1 MSIRPSTWEEALK
14 ELHKFPNLDDIVL
27 AAKALSILVAFYLP
41 QPIPAL
47 DPRYEDPSES
57 LALLKR
63 APELHQML
71 KQAHPVDFYEHI
83 RNSDFIRRPD
93 AVLPKEVQDYLDGIK
108 PYLAAFLGNPT
119 PIPQWDPIPQPSDPD
134 LLAHLESLDILCLGG
149 HALPLVILK
158 DLGTFDDNP
167 ILRSRLDN
175 IFVRGK
181 KTLFVNTSGSGKTR
195 LVFEGL
201 TGRWGFYFTIRNF
214 SIQDLGSND
223 VSRALRRLSAD
234 RDFTE
239 RVDASDTISAQK
251 LARNHTLAKSYLNQL
266 LLARLLIFRMFLEI
280 VHETGTG
287 TTEDHRMKW
296 LLIQL
301 VPYLDGEDI
310 FAELCEHLCDY
321 DAEESLSRTLTTIH
335 RLLGHDNHIFITVD
349 EGQTVAGTPDV
360 CFPLAFDT
368 DYANHPILLN
378 MVDIWDQQFPA
389 GSLSWVIAGT
399 VISKHVFE
407 RPKYAGQ
414 VRWISDTGSFDDPSL
429 HEQYLRRFLPPDFV
443 STDSGQA
450 FLQRAWAW
458 TGGRHRYTAS
468 LVLELI
474 VWNFQKPHTVLDDY
488 VAKFTK
494 SQPPDGKRM
503 RTLNFE
509 MSYSEAVRF
518 HLRSTIYHY
527 LVAERHHPLFPGN
540 NIVVV
545 SIAFGRFIDAEMKE
559 IAFDES
565 MPVVGFAQWLT
576 EVCSRNLP
584 WDFNRVV
591 HVKNLL
597 ACIQQ
602 TPPLTSKA
610 FAACLAFYLARAFTS
625 EPTLS
630 DIFSFAVP
638 IPAWAMQSA
647 KLVMP
652 NAASGVAP
660 HSNPPVGPLV
670 TSAHSVDDVV
680 AWMEHAHGDRT
691 PFCIPASE
699 AVTPDLLFSLELSDG
714 TEVSVVMRVSP
725 MKSDGGDLLADL
737 DDARLFCDP
746 EHGVDSA
753 WHKRAIELL
762 NPPRRSKRKSQSH
775 PPVRRVLRVVASF
788 ENQIDAN
795 VLATTTETPAMA
807 QAVLCQDAFHHL
819 MAALPTSLFV
829 STIQKNILKRKR
841 EIMEEE
847 EEDVDVKGKGKERA
861 VKRPKSAPKVKQDG
875 ELQLKGSRG
884 KMDQAG
890 PSGRVADADDEA
902 QKQAGDTVSGEIEA
916 SGARDKETSAVVEFK
931 AEEVSGKKIS
941 HQEEPG
947 AAYTECTGKGAAET
961 GDGAVKGDR
970 EQPKAGLSPDR
981 HLSNRYD
988 KIGTVN
994 FLLLKNILRSNF
1006 REDALSIISPLLPP
1020 TTYASIYLCRF

>member
-1 MSIRPSTWEEALK
+1 MSIPPSTWEEVLK
-14 ELHKFPNLDDIVL
+14 ELHKFPNLDDIVR
-27 AAKALSILVAFYLP
+27 AAKALSILVAWYLS

-47 DPRYEDPSES
+47 DPRYVDLWES
-57 LALLKR
+57 FKLLQR
-63 APELHQML
+63 APELHEML
-71 KQAHPVDFYEHI
+71 KRAHPADFYEHI
-83 RNSDFIRRPD
+83 RNSVLIRRPD
-93 AVLPKEVQDYLDGIK
+93 AVFPKKAQDYLNEIR
-108 PYLAAFLGNPT
+108 PHLATFVGDPA
-119 PIPQWDPIPQPSDPD
+119 PIYPWEPHPKPSDPD
-134 LLAHLESLDILCLGG
+134 MLAHLESLGILCPGD

-167 ILRSRLDN
+167 ILHSRLDN

-181 KTLFVNTSGSGKTR
+181 KTILVNTSGSGKTR

-214 SIQDLGSND
+214 SFRELGSND
-223 VSRALRRLSAD
+223 VSHVLRGLAGD

-239 RVDASDTISAQK
+239 RVYASDINSAQK
-251 LARNHTLAKSYLNQL
+251 LACNHTLAKSYLNQL

-321 DAEESLSRTLTTIH
+321 DAEESLSSTLTTIH

-349 EGQTVAGTPDV
+349 EGQAVASASNT
-360 CFPLAFDT
+360 CLPLAFDT

-399 VISKHVFE
+399 VISKHIFD
-407 RPKYAGQ
+407 RPKYAEQ
-414 VRWISDTGSFDDPSL
+414 VRWISDTGSFDDPTL
-429 HEQYLRRFLPPDFV
+429 HEQYLRRFLPPDFL
-443 STDSGQA
+443 STDSGRA

-494 SQPPDGKRM
+494 SQPPDGKRWREIEQRHDWVVTRSADSLSSM

-545 SIAFGRFIDAEMKE
+545 SIAFGRFTDAEMKE
-559 IAFDES
+559 IAFDEP

-576 EVCSRNLP
+576 EVSSRDLP

-652 NAASGVAP
+652 NATSGVAP
-660 HSNPPVGPLV
+660 QSNTPVAPLV
-670 TSAHSVDDVV
+670 TSAHSVDEVV
-680 AWMEHAHGDRT
+680 VWMEHAHGDRT

-699 AVTPDLLFSLELSDG
+699 ALAPDLLFSLELSDG

-725 MKSDGGDLLADL
+725 AKSDGGDLLADL
-737 DDARLFCDP
+737 DDARLFCDS

-753 WHKRAIELL
+753 
-762 NPPRRSKRKSQSH
+762 
-775 PPVRRVLRVVASF
+775 
-788 ENQIDAN
+788 
-795 VLATTTETPAMA
+795 
-807 QAVLCQDAFHHL
+807 
-819 MAALPTSLFV
+819 
-829 STIQKNILKRKR
+829 
-841 EIMEEE
+841 
-847 EEDVDVKGKGKERA
+847 
-861 VKRPKSAPKVKQDG
+861 
-875 ELQLKGSRG
+875 
-884 KMDQAG
+884 
-890 PSGRVADADDEA
+890 
-902 QKQAGDTVSGEIEA
+902 
-916 SGARDKETSAVVEFK
+916 
-931 AEEVSGKKIS
+931 
-941 HQEEPG
+941 
-947 AAYTECTGKGAAET
+947 
-961 GDGAVKGDR
+961 
-970 EQPKAGLSPDR
+970 
-981 HLSNRYD
+981 
-988 KIGTVN
+988 
-994 FLLLKNILRSNF
+994 
-1006 REDALSIISPLLPP
+1006 
-1020 TTYASIYLCRF
+1020 